1 MCPWTQFFSMKFR
14 LISILILRKFVKFD
28 SLSDYQHFISKFWS
42 DKTWLGDNTELLCF
56 RNRLQPRRSRAP
68 AAPALN
74 CKVCFFGRVK
84 KSHKSLGDNLCGL
97 FVRAWGKIIAFRLI
111 AQVQRLYNFKFPK
124 SIKKTCEVFSWPF
137 FIIDLVLWPKIE
149 RCIKLGL

>member
-1 MCPWTQFFSMKFR
+1 MCPWTQFSSMKFR

-42 DKTWLGDNTELLCF
+42 DKTWLGDNTEPLRF

-97 FVRAWGKIIAFRLI
+97 FVRAWGKMLSGWLLRFKGCIILNFRNRSRKL
-111 AQVQRLYNFKFPK
+111 ARSFH
-124 SIKKTCEVFSWPF
+124 
-137 FIIDLVLWPKIE
+137 DLFHNWFGFMTKDW
-149 RCIKLGL
+149 KMH